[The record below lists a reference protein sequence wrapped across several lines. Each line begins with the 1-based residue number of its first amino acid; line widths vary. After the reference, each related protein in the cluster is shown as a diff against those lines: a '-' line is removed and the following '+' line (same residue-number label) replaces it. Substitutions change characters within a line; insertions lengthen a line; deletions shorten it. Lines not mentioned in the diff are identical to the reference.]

1 MNISSLLDQHYC
13 YALDRQFLLA
23 DLIEGLD
30 WHYDVSTGV
39 LSFGD
44 RYHFQ
49 AEILGTEAEADATWL
64 WSWANEMSF
73 FHPERIQTALKMKQW
88 GEEAD
93 IPELTEPCLSLE
105 SIDGHTL
112 GMIAVGEQLGQA
124 YYRGPHAGGAVLL
137 LIVEPQIPWSVEN
150 SLQRIITVF
159 PQIISE
165 REVENHQVA
174 LRHYLNHYGFEPE
187 ETGNTIIVRQQEQ
200 VVLRASFDEFHRL
213 QELKTSI
220 L

>member
-1 MNISSLLDQHYC
+1 MNISSLIDQHFC

-23 DLIEGLD
+23 DLIEDLD
-30 WHYDVSTGV
+30 WNYDVSTGV

-49 AEILGTEAEADATWL
+49 AEILGTESEADATWL
-64 WSWANEMSF
+64 WSWVNEMSSL
-73 FHPERIQTALKMKQW
+73 PPARIQAALKMKRW

-93 IPELTEPCLSLE
+93 TPELKEPCLSLKE
-105 SIDGHTL
+105 VDGHTL

-124 YYRGPHAGGAVLL
+124 YYRGPHSGGAVLL
-137 LIVEPQIPWSVEN
+137 LIVEPQMPWTVEN
-150 SLQRIITVF
+150 SLQRITTLF
-159 PQIISE
+159 PQILSE
-165 REVENHQVA
+165 MEVKNHQFA

-187 ETGNTIIVRQQEQ
+187 ETGNTITVRQQEQ
-200 VVLRASFDEFHRL
+200 EVLHASFDECHRL